1 MKYIIYF
8 LKLFLDSI
16 RDTSKIVKYFNLIK
30 INGYFVIIKLFII
43 RFFYAFSFIRNIR
56 KIKISENKELKPSFT
71 SDSLDLNQ
79 EIKKIDLKGFSNTYS
94 LKQNCLEKLR
104 SEILDNK
111 KNINIKKDYKID
123 LFKRDE
129 ENQIKYINRL
139 KDNNISRLTGVL
151 NLEDFFDLKKI
162 VLSNEILEIVSNYI
176 GSNTISINSTY
187 FISLPLDTDKYE
199 KYENAQF
206 FHWDNDFTKFLKLYI
221 YLSDVDDL
229 SGPHAYVAGS
239 HKNKKLDHS
248 LTRLYSDKDIY
259 SSYNDIKIFH
269 GKEGSFFFTDSYGI
283 HKGMSPTKNYR
294 IMLNIHFGNNKI
306 KYHKDDLIINI

>member
-16 RDTSKIVKYFNLIK
+16 RDTSKIVKYFNLVK
-30 INGYFVIIKLFII
+30 INGYLVIIKLFFI
-43 RFFYAFSFIRNIR
+43 RFFYAFSFIRNFR
-56 KIKISENKELKPSFT
+56 TIKINENKELKPDFT
-71 SDSLDLNQ
+71 SDTLNLNQ
-79 EIKKIDLKGFSNTYS
+79 EIKKIDQNGFSNTYS
-94 LKQNCLEKLR
+94 LKRNYLEKLR

-111 KNINIKKDYKID
+111 KNLDIKKDYKTD
-123 LFKRDE
+123 LFKKER
-129 ENQIKYINRL
+129 ENQIQYIDRL
-139 KDNNISRLTGVL
+139 KSNNISRLTGVL
-151 NLEDFFDLKKI
+151 NLENSHDLKKI
-162 VLSNEILEIVSNYI
+162 VLSNEILELVSNYI

-229 SGPHAYVAGS
+229 SGPHAYVTGS
-239 HKNKKLDHS
+239 HKKKKLDHS
-248 LTRLYSDKDIY
+248 LTRLYSDDDIY
-259 SSYNDIKIFH
+259 NSYNDIKVFH